1 MADIKIIAYI
11 CTVKTNQWHEA
22 AATLIKTA
30 AYFVPGAKELG
41 QRFAQVSGY
50 ALEDTPYESAFA
62 GYKDWFIKMYRR
74 PGYTIEVG
82 RGENPLPIE
91 QFPEIY
97 RAVLPILVEAALG

>member
-1 MADIKIIAYI
+1 LA
-11 CTVKTNQWHEA
+11 
-22 AATLIKTA
+22 
-30 AYFVPGAKELG
+30 
-41 QRFAQVSGY
+41 
-50 ALEDTPYESAFA
+50 DTPYNSSFA